1 MNGTANPRT
10 DALLAAHSVVM
21 QFGGMRAVDGMS
33 LELKQGEIFAPT
45 VPARPRCST

>member
-10 DALLAAHSVVM
+10 DALLAAHCVVM

-33 LELKQGEIFAPT
+33 LELKQGEILGLAASRFETA
-45 VPARPRCST
+45 